1 MVQPAADLAI
11 DEALKFYS
19 EWGTGDAVSTH
30 VRGRSALWSAR
41 IATLSVFGPYVAGSV
56 RVEQVIVLAMVAGI
70 AVAGWPVMA
79 RRPFHP
85 FPILLTWVG
94 LCVVMAIGTAWRA
107 PDLGGYGSQSASH
120 GFAAFVMPLAFMVVT
135 WFWTLTADTADLI
148 RDIARI
154 IVALMTVNSLI
165 AVAQLVSG
173 KAQISSL
180 LPHFW
185 AGSSTSASV
194 AAAASGNGRFTGIF
208 NQPAN
213 VGIAYGVALFCLIY
227 LTRRAVRPQWKLVW
241 LAGGLL
247 LVGGALSVSKMFI
260 LGAVPI
266 AAVVVARRQR
276 ARFRVIAAAA
286 FSGAALWVL
295 GALHVLPAW
304 PAGTAA
310 AKGLVSASSLTSQV
324 TGLRYG
330 SGGSLGPVIAD
341 VLKSAPW
348 TGFGAAGLNTPY
360 DSLWAEALVVAGIIG
375 AALMATVLV
384 LLWLRWWRQ
393 RDVLSPAQRSLAGA
407 TLTLAIGASL
417 GIPSVTSDPAAALLW
432 LIMGV
437 LITGQPTRPRATPE
451 QRREQAGPINIP
463 RQPHPVSWLT
473 P

>member
-1 MVQPAADLAI
+1 
-11 DEALKFYS
+11 
-19 EWGTGDAVSTH
+19 
-30 VRGRSALWSAR
+30 LWAAR

-56 RVEQVIVLAMVAGI
+56 RVEQVIVLAMLTAI
-70 AVAGWPVMA
+70 AAAGWPIMA
-79 RRPFHP
+79 QRPFHP
-85 FPILLTWVG
+85 FPVLLTWVG
-94 LCVVMAIGTAWRA
+94 LCVVMAISTVWRA
-107 PDLGGYGSQSASH
+107 PDLGLYGSQSASH

-154 IVALMTVNSLI
+154 IVTLMTVNSVI
-165 AVAQLVSG
+165 AVAQLASG

-185 AGSSTSASV
+185 AGSSASSSV

-227 LTRRAVRPQWKLVW
+227 LTRRAARPQWTLVW

-247 LVGGALSVSKMFI
+247 LAGGALSVSKVFI
-260 LGAVPI
+260 LGALPI

-276 ARFRVIAAAA
+276 ARFQVIAAAA

-295 GALHVLPAW
+295 SILHVLPAW
-304 PAGTAA
+304 PAGAAA
-310 AKGLVSASSLTSQV
+310 AKGLVSSGSLTSQV

-341 VLKSAPW
+341 VMRSAPW

-360 DSLWAEALVVAGIIG
+360 DSLWTEALVVAGIIG
-375 AALMATVLV
+375 VALMAAVLG
-384 LLWLRWWRQ
+384 LLWLRWCRQ

-407 TLTLAIGASL
+407 TVALAIGASL

-437 LITGQPTRPRATPE
+437 LITGQPTRPRASA
-451 QRREQAGPINIP
+451 EQAGQQAGPVSIP
-463 RQPHPVSWLT
+463 RQRHPVPWLT